1 MMSGKHLW
9 TDGGEELA
17 DVPRAVWEQLVEE
30 VEDADYMAT
39 IRDMEAAIEAGTM
52 ETFPGELVFA
62 ISNGANAVRSFRDHR
77 GLTVEA
83 LAETAGLSR
92 AYVTQIET
100 GVRTGTAATLAKLAK
115 ALGVDVELLICS
127 QD

>member
-1 MMSGKHLW
+1 MGVQYLR
-9 TDGGEELA
+9 TDGGEELVV
-17 DVPRAVWEQLVEE
+17 VPRAVWEQLVAE
-30 VEDADYMAT
+30 VEDAEDIAA
-39 IRDMEAAIEAGTM
+39 IREMEAAIEAGTM

>member
-1 MMSGKHLW
+1 MGVQYLR
-9 TDGGEELA
+9 TDGGEELVV
-17 DVPRAVWEQLVEE
+17 VPRAVWEQLVAE
-30 VEDADYMAT
+30 VEDAEDIAA
-39 IRDMEAAIEAGTM
+39 IREMEAAIEAGRM

-62 ISNGANAVRSFRDHR
+62 ISNGANAVRSFRDFR